1 MFFEPRVGVDLSR
14 VRIFSDSCT
23 AGETAAINARAFTT
37 GDSIVFSPG
46 AYAPETGTGRALL
59 AHELAHIVQQRTSQ
73 SPSNRIY
80 RSPQENFEVMQAEE
94 MNYLAVKNAW
104 PVAIGSTGSS
114 KHWETARLPW
124 RRIRPPFIF

>member
-1 MFFEPRVGVDLSR
+1 MFFEPRFGVDLSR
-14 VRIFSDSCT
+14 VRIVSDSRS
-23 AGETAAINARAFTT
+23 AGEAAATNARAFTT

-80 RSPQENFEVMQAEE
+80 RSPQENLEVMQAEE

-104 PVAIGSTGSS
+104 PVAIGSGRAS
-114 KHWETARLPW
+114 
-124 RRIRPPFIF
+124 FC

>member
-1 MFFEPRVGVDLSR
+1 MSPEPSY
-14 VRIFSDSCT
+14 
-23 AGETAAINARAFTT
+23 NARAFTT

-80 RSPQENFEVMQAEE
+80 RSPQENLEVMQVEE

-104 PVAIGSTGSS
+104 PVAIGSGRAS
-114 KHWETARLPW
+114 
-124 RRIRPPFIF
+124 FC